1 MLARLK
7 FEISELVQS
16 MMMMDQVNPSIFQSP
31 DSTFLDPAM
40 GGGQF
45 IFEAIKR
52 LKEQGY
58 SNANIKFRVFGF
70 ESNILYVNYVKERYI
85 REFGEEIPATL
96 RVGGFEELEAL
107 KMKFD
112 IAFSNPPYNVSSG
125 GSNGTGGN
133 TTFYKRFRERTLSHL
148 VPGGILLFVCPKGI
162 IRDLYE
168 SPNQVETIDLMVDEE
183 FWGFNTL
190 YFVERNAPRISSP
203 VFHFNTVVGS
213 IITKM
218 FCHSFNEWEFNEYS
232 RSKKKIA
239 PVYAL
244 VSLKNGGEYRM
255 TDYALSPA
263 PRFWC
268 EKLTSKNYIAY
279 DGYADP
285 GISGYVNCSS
295 LDDAE
300 RLKKFIEN
308 NRLPRFFQK
317 KTKVKSLEKDFFR
330 FTKRFE
336 LEQIETGSEYPI
348 EYGLTDEEIR
358 YIEEQ
363 VM

>member
-1 MLARLK
+1 
-7 FEISELVQS
+7 
-16 MMMMDQVNPSIFQSP
+16 
-31 DSTFLDPAM
+31 
-40 GGGQF
+40 
-45 IFEAIKR
+45 
-52 LKEQGY
+52 
-58 SNANIKFRVFGF
+58 
-70 ESNILYVNYVKERYI
+70 
-85 REFGEEIPATL
+85 
-96 RVGGFEELEAL
+96 
-107 KMKFD
+107 MKFD
-112 IAFSNPPYNVSSG
+112 LVMGNPPYNVSSG

-190 YFVERNAPRISSP
+190 YFVERFIPKHSEPMFKHSTIAGRI
-203 VFHFNTVVGS
+203 
-213 IITKM
+213 IDKM
-218 FCHSFNEWEFNEYS
+218 FTHSFNEWEFTEYS

-244 VSLKNGGEYRM
+244 LNLKNGGEYGM
-255 TDYALSPA
+255 TDSALSPA

-268 EKLTSKNYIAY
+268 EKLNSPNRIAY

-300 RLKKFIEN
+300 RLKKFIKN

-336 LEQIETGSEYPI
+336 LEQIETGYEYPI
-348 EYGLTDEEIR
+348 EYGLTDDEIR
-358 YIEEQ
+358 YIEAQ
-363 VM
+363 VK